1 MRRCRPPWN
10 AAPPQCDLVPA
21 DPILLYVCTMT
32 ILAALAILAWLVLI
46 FGRGWFWRADQRLPA
61 LAEPPSHWPEVVAI
75 IPARNEARTIGAA
88 LESHAG
94 TSYPGRFTVILVDD
108 GSTDGTAGIART
120 LAQAS
125 PRPIHLLAA
134 PPLEPG
140 WTGKLWALET
150 GVRAAADLAPEARYF
165 LLTDA
170 DISHAPDTLARLVAR
185 AEVLD
190 LALVSLMARLD
201 ARGFWAALLI
211 PAFVFFFQMLYPYR
225 WINDTARDTAGAAG
239 GCILVRRDA
248 LEGIGGL
255 AAIRDALID
264 DCALAARIKHGPP
277 RRAIWLGLA
286 QSEAVSLRDNR
297 TLGSIWTMVARNA
310 FTQIRRSALL
320 LAGSM
325 LALVVTYLAG
335 PLAVLGLA
343 LHGDS
348 LTATLGAVA
357 WMLSGLAYLPTIRL
371 YGLAPWKALGLP
383 LAALFY
389 GAMTLSSAVAHWRGR
404 GGAWKGRTY

>member
-1 MRRCRPPWN
+1 M
-10 AAPPQCDLVPA
+10 LV
-21 DPILLYVCTMT
+21 
-32 ILAALAILAWLVLI
+32 LASLSILAWLVLI

-61 LAEPPSHWPEVVAI
+61 FADPPADWPEVVAI
-75 IPARNEARTIGAA
+75 IPARNEAQTIGAV
-88 LESHAG
+88 LESHAR
-94 TSYPGRFTVILVDD
+94 TSYPGRFSVILVDD
-108 GSTDGTAGIART
+108 GSTDDTAEIART

-125 PRPIHLLAA
+125 RHPIHLLET
-134 PPLEPG
+134 PPLPQG

-150 GVRAAADLAPEARYF
+150 GARAAADLAPEARYI

-170 DISHAPDTLARLVAR
+170 DISHAPDTLARLVAQ
-185 AEVLD
+185 AEVHD

-201 ARGFWAALLI
+201 ARGFWGALLI
-211 PAFVFFFQMLYPYR
+211 PAFVFFFQKLYPYR
-225 WINDTARDTAGAAG
+225 WINDPARDTAGAAG
-239 GCILVRRDA
+239 GCILVRCEA
-248 LEGIGGL
+248 LAGIGGF
-255 AAIRDALID
+255 ADIRDALID
-264 DCALAARIKHGPP
+264 DCALAARIKLGTP

-286 QSEAVSLRDNR
+286 SGEAVSLRDNR

-325 LALVVTYLAG
+325 LALLVTYLAG

-343 LHGDS
+343 LHGDN

-371 YGLAPWKALGLP
+371 YGLAPWKSLGLP
-383 LAALFY
+383 LAALLY
-389 GAMTLSSAVAHWRGR
+389 GAMTVSSAIAHWRGR